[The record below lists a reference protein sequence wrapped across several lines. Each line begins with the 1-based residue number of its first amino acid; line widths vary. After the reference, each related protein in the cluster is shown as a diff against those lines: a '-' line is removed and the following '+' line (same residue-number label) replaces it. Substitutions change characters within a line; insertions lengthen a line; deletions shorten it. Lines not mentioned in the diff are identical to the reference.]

1 MGYICIGIEISSSF
15 ILIEIVHWMDRQATP
30 CHTTHTPAVEQH
42 WRSSPESLGRYQ
54 YGVKVVFDIL
64 IATDHVVVGF
74 DRIDRGSA
82 IGCTK

>member
-1 MGYICIGIEISSSF
+1 MPHIP
-15 ILIEIVHWMDRQATP
+15 LN
-30 CHTTHTPAVEQH
+30 H
-42 WRSSPESLGRYQ
+42 WRSSPESLGRYR